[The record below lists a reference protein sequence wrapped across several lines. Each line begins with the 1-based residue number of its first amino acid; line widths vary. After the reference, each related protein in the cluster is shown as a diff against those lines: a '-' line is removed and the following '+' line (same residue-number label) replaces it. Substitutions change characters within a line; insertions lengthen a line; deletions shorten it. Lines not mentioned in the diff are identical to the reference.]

1 MAGRP
6 ATGGFAGGDA
16 MIKVDKD
23 SDEFVIIQH
32 RFYTNMGSTVPHCP
46 LVELHRILYSTP
58 TGRARLEAFNRQVD
72 AMKQKHGGNPNERF
86 AFYEASKRNVQRIIN
101 DGFDVSAAPEDFGY
115 FGIALYLSPEPCAI
129 NSVMSATVD
138 EKGLRHVLLCRV
150 ILGGAEEVV
159 RGSGQSRPSSGN
171 FDSAVDNHRSP
182 TRYIIWYPDVQSR
195 VLPLYVLSVEVDFR
209 NRVLHQAL
217 VSRPTSPWMS
227 IGDLLSA
234 LSARLPHSTMCQL
247 RRLHNDTMEK
257 KITTEQMVRSIRE
270 ITGDQMLLDAMR
282 TILGRFG
289 CFLCRLFLSSQTM
302 H

>member
-1 MAGRP
+1 M
-6 ATGGFAGGDA
+6 
-16 MIKVDKD
+16 
-23 SDEFVIIQH
+23 
-32 RFYTNMGSTVPHCP
+32 
-46 LVELHRILYSTP
+46 
-58 TGRARLEAFNRQVD
+58 
-72 AMKQKHGGNPNERF
+72 
-86 AFYEASKRNVQRIIN
+86 
-101 DGFDVSAAPEDFGY
+101 
-115 FGIALYLSPEPCAI
+115 
-129 NSVMSATVD
+129 
-138 EKGLRHVLLCRV
+138 LLCRV

-247 RRLHNDTMEK
+247 WRLHNDK
-257 KITTEQMVRSIRE
+257 MVCCSCTLSTRS
-270 ITGDQMLLDAMR
+270 
-282 TILGRFG
+282 
-289 CFLCRLFLSSQTM
+289 FLRRCCC
-302 H
+302 